1 MGSSPKFK
9 RRMQFKLRTI
19 VQSQAIILNN
29 QERNLDMMTIG
40 KVARQAGVN
49 VETIRYYQKIGLIQ
63 EPEKPAFGYR
73 HYPIETISRIHFIK
87 RAKNLGFTLQEIGV
101 LLKLGDGNCLK
112 TREIA
117 RKKLLIIESRI
128 QDLQAISEV
137 LKDLI
142 NSCESQNTSK
152 TCPII
157 SALK

>member
-1 MGSSPKFK
+1 MTTKIETKKS
-9 RRMQFKLRTI
+9 L
-19 VQSQAIILNN
+19 
-29 QERNLDMMTIG
+29 TIG
-40 KVARQAGVN
+40 KLAKQAGVN

-73 HYPIETISRIHFIK
+73 YYPIETISRIHFIK
-87 RAKNLGFTLQEIGV
+87 RAKNLGFTLQEIAT
-101 LLKLGDGNCLK
+101 LLKLGDSNCLK

-117 RKKLLIIESRI
+117 RQKLALIESRI

-142 NSCESQNTSK
+142 NSCESQKNLE

-157 SALK
+157 SALVENKL